1 MVKAIESI
9 DFNMARCVGG
19 SDIEKDATSYKYI
32 TNAEFFV
39 TNPPWTR
46 ELLHPIIENLSSQL
60 PTWLLF
66 DAGWMFTRQ
75 AIQYLKYCHKIV
87 TVGRIKWIPG
97 SQYTGKDDCCWYLFD
112 QKLIPQIP
120 GPLFFGKQEK

>member
-1 MVKAIESI
+1 
-9 DFNMARCVGG
+9 MARCVGG